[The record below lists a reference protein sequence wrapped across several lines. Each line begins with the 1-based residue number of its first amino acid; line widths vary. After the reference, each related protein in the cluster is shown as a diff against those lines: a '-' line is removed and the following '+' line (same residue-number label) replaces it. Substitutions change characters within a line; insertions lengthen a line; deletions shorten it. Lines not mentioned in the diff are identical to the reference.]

1 MSRLFARKA
10 GESRPGEPADPTAD
24 TAVLPA
30 SESPRASAG
39 EPPVGEPAAQRPA
52 ASEPLSE
59 QPPASDPPAEPPAA
73 SDGVTEPPAASDPP
87 GEQPPSDTAAETAAE
102 HDPGATHVVPPTN
115 GTTGNGRTAEP
126 ALAPPVED
134 DVPDRPGFRD
144 RARVRRRARYLR
156 KVHEVQLRDLGGLVF
171 DLTRFGRDRPDLVRG
186 KLDGLEQTH
195 AELQALETVLGRPA
209 HVTELREPG
218 LGGTCPNC
226 GELHGS
232 ADRFCAHCGQGLA

>member
-10 GESRPGEPADPTAD
+10 GESRPGEPADPTAE

-30 SESPRASAG
+30 SESPRDSAG
-39 EPPVGEPAAQRPA
+39 ELPVGEPAAERPA

-59 QPPASDPPAEPPAA
+59 QPPVSDPPAERPAA
-73 SDGVTEPPAASDPP
+73 PDPP
-87 GEQPPSDTAAETAAE
+87 GEQPPSDATAEAAVE
-102 HDPGATHVVPPTN
+102 HDPGAHVAPPAN
-115 GTTGNGRTAEP
+115 GTTGNGHTAEP

-171 DLTRFGRDRPDLVRG
+171 DLTRFGRDRPDLVRE
-186 KLDGLEQTH
+186 KVEGLEQTH
-195 AELQALETVLGRPA
+195 AELQALETVLGQPA